1 MFRLPDKYIPI
12 KDKIKLTMTGDLLI
26 RSDGSP
32 EEYSLYED
40 MKNRY
45 YVRNKFDPL
54 HNHPIECRFP
64 KKRVSNYYI
73 PEDIFPYVDF
83 VNDKF
88 IERGNVPDELKEK
101 LFKSLVI
108 FNVDYQCL
116 PDDYR
121 WISKDFAVKI
131 NNRLFCKKVII
142 TKTTNQDLISFN
154 ERYNYLAN
162 SHFFW
167 CYEEGIKQKKEL
179 LENGY
184 RE

>member
-26 RSDGSP
+26 RSDASP

-40 MKNRY
+40 MKSRY
-45 YVRNKFDPL
+45 YVRNKYDPL

-64 KKRVSNYYI
+64 IRRTSNYFI
-73 PEDIFPYVDF
+73 PEDIFPYVAFDG
-83 VNDKF
+83 DKF
-88 IERGNVPDELKEK
+88 IATGKVPDELKEK
-101 LFKSLVI
+101 LFKSLII
-108 FNVDYQCL
+108 FNIDYQCL

-121 WISKDFAVKI
+121 WISKDFAVKS
-131 NNRLFCKKVII
+131 NNKLFCKKVII
-142 TKTTNQDLISFN
+142 EKTTDTDLISFN
-154 ERYNYLAN
+154 ESYNYLAN

-167 CYEEGIKQKKEL
+167 CYEEAMERKKEL